1 MARHLGPI
9 NNPHSSSIQSYLF
22 MPTRR
27 IFVKRGAGT
36 ALMFGAGITAKAA
49 ANCNDTCPPGSTDI
63 TRNN

>member
-1 MARHLGPI
+1 
-9 NNPHSSSIQSYLF
+9 